1 MINKMMSPT
10 DFIIIYRLN
19 HHRNRLPNIH
29 AFSHVR
35 RDRDWNMKSD
45 KIIKWKNSSQYFA
58 IFPMFICCQRWAKA
72 NRWLRLRW
80 VCLHG
85 IRNGC
90 SQTNLIST
98 SFVVCNYTCKSS
110 NWISFCKC
118 QHATAN
124 NKTFIFRF
132 SATSEHDIRFQQM
145 CILFNSIFFHSFRI
159 HRRSRDVT
167 PYHCQWANE
176 LVACLLLFKFF
187 L

>member
-72 NRWLRLRW
+72 IRWLRLRW

-98 SFVVCNYTCKSS
+98 PFVVCNFTCKSS
-110 NWISFCKC
+110 NWISVSTPQPTTKHLFFDFQRQANMTFDFNKC
-118 QHATAN
+118 AY
-124 NKTFIFRF
+124 F
-132 SATSEHDIRFQQM
+132 SIQY
-145 CILFNSIFFHSFRI
+145 FFHSFRI